1 MPIPIQFRHVNY
13 YICRFLKKLHII
25 KKAVLKQIAMVDLG
39 TQYKRLQVE
48 IDQAVLDVMSSTRYI
63 GGPVVDGF
71 ASDLAQYLGV
81 KHVIP
86 CANGT
91 DALQICMMALGLKPG
106 DEVIVPTFT
115 YVATAE
121 VIALLGLTP
130 VMVDVDADT
139 FCVDLKQVEEAIGP
153 YTKAIV
159 PVHLYGQC
167 ADMEG
172 LMKLVE
178 GTGIHVIEDNA
189 QAIGSDYIFSD
200 GHSVKSGTIGTFGC
214 TSFFPSK
221 NLGCFGDGGAI
232 CTNDDDLAAKARV
245 VASHGQTKMY
255 VHDEVGVNSR
265 LDAIQAAV
273 LGVKLPHLDDFIAR
287 RTEVAD
293 RYDAA
298 FANID
303 TIKTPIRNPR
313 SKHVFH
319 QYTLVL
325 NGVDRNA
332 LKEFLA
338 ENDVPSMIYYPI
350 PLHKQEAYANS
361 DFNREFDVTD
371 KLCSSVI
378 SLPIHTE
385 MEEEQQEYIIDKL
398 LEFVIKG

>member
-1 MPIPIQFRHVNY
+1 S
-13 YICRFLKKLHII
+13 
-25 KKAVLKQIAMVDLG
+25 
-39 TQYKRLQVE
+39 
-48 IDQAVLDVMSSTRYI
+48 AVLDVMQSARYI
-63 GGPVVDGF
+63 GGPVIKGF
-71 ASDLAQYLGV
+71 QEDLESYLGA

-139 FCVDLKQVEEAIGP
+139 FCIDLKQVKEAIGP
-153 YTKAIV
+153 NTKAIV

-178 GTGIHVIEDNA
+178 GKDIHVIEDNA
-189 QAIGSDYIFSD
+189 QAIGSDYHFSD
-200 GHSVKSGTIGTFGC
+200 GRTVKSGTIGTFGC

-232 CTNDDDLAAKARV
+232 CTNDDDLAAMARV
-245 VASHGQTKMY
+245 VASHGQTKLY

-265 LDAIQAAV
+265 LDAMQAAV
-273 LGVKLPHLDDFIAR
+273 LGVKLPHLDDFITR

-298 FANID
+298 FSNVDA
-303 TIKTPIRNPR
+303 IKTPVRNSR

-338 ENDVPSMIYYPI
+338 QNDVPSMIYYPI
-350 PLHKQEAYANS
+350 PLHKQKAYANS
-361 DFNREFDVTD
+361 DFNREFSVTD
-371 KLCSSVI
+371 ELCANVI

-385 MEEEQQEYIIDKL
+385 MEVEQQEYIIDKV
-398 LEFVIKG
+398 LEFVNKA